1 MFQGLQNINHKNSNN
16 FFLIAGPCAIEG
28 EEMALDIA
36 GKITE
41 ITNEL
46 QIPYIF
52 KGSFKKAN
60 RSRLDSFTGIG
71 DEIAL
76 DVKLTGASG
85 MIGLNDTEGGPLI
98 VRLLHQLFA

>member
-46 QIPYIF
+46 QIPYI
-52 KGSFKKAN
+52 
-60 RSRLDSFTGIG
+60 LLQ
-71 DEIAL
+71 AL
-76 DVKLTGASG
+76 VMK
-85 MIGLNDTEGGPLI
+85 
-98 VRLLHQLFA
+98 